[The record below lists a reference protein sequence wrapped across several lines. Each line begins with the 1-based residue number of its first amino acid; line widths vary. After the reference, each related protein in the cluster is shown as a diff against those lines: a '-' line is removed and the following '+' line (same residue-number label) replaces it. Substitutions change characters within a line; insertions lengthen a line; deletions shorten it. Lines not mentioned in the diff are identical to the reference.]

1 MSSENR
7 VQREVWLGLG
17 ILSRLFRLNSGRAW
31 LSNLGPPGVKK
42 LTNGCV
48 LLEAPRPVAL
58 GLATTSGEP
67 VVGQSDLFGWTEVVI
82 TPEMVGQV
90 VPVVTAFETKRSKGG
105 RASDG
110 QINFVDQIERAGGIA
125 GVANSLDAAMA
136 IMRAWAN
143 RKGAKLKNLR

>member
-1 MSSENR
+1 MALENR
-7 VQREVWLGLG
+7 VQREIWLGLG

-31 LSNLGPPGVKK
+31 LSNLGPAGVKK
-42 LTNGCV
+42 LSDGSV
-48 LLEAPRPVAL
+48 LLQAARPIPL
-58 GLATTSGEP
+58 GLATTSGDP

-136 IMRAWAN
+136 IVRDWAN
-143 RKGAKLKNLR
+143 RKRAKLKNLR

>member
-1 MSSENR
+1 MALENR
-7 VQREVWLGLG
+7 VQREIWLGLG

-31 LSNLGPPGVKK
+31 LSNLGPAGVKK
-42 LTNGCV
+42 LSDGSV
-48 LLEAPRPVAL
+48 LLQAARPIPL
-58 GLATTSGEP
+58 GLATTSGDP

-143 RKGAKLKNLR
+143 RTGAKLKNLR